1 MANNNNLTLKE
12 VCQELGKSKRTITR
26 YIKKGLLNPEKVKSE
41 NGILEYRFK
50 KTEIEN
56 INNPDT
62 TTSQTTRQNI
72 KSESNNNDTLSL
84 LKDNMKLLEK
94 QLKAKD
100 RQINKM
106 LERQR
111 ETNILIGQLQNKVLL
126 LEDKSKGK
134 RQDKNDKPSDTT
146 SDTLSDRVK
155 RFIDRLLGK
164 K

>member
-1 MANNNNLTLKE
+1 MTKDDLTLKE

-26 YIKKGLLNPEKVKSE
+26 YIKKGILNPEKVKSE

-50 KTEIEN
+50 KSEIEKF
-56 INNPDT
+56 NNPDI

>member
-1 MANNNNLTLKE
+1 MTKDDLTLKE

-26 YIKKGLLNPEKVKSE
+26 YIKKGILNPEKVKSE
-41 NGILEYRFK
+41 NGIIEYRFK
-50 KTEIEN
+50 KSEIEKY
-56 INNPDT
+56 NNPDT

-72 KSESNNNDTLSL
+72 KSESNNNDTLLL

-100 RQINKM
+100 QQINKM

-126 LEDKSKGK
+126 LEDKYESK
-134 RQDKNDKPSDTT
+134 REDKKHRTEDTT
-146 SDTLSDRVK
+146 SDTIGDKLKNFFNSW
-155 RFIDRLLGK
+155 LGK